1 MVSSPKRAYMSS
13 RKITKDEA
21 LVTKKI
27 VPLIMTLRDTK
38 VIIDRDLAKIYGVET
53 RRLNEQVKRN
63 PDRFPEDFVF
73 QLTKE
78 EAKFWLR
85 SRSQIA
91 TLKRGRN
98 IKYLPYAFTEHG
110 AIMAANVLNSSQ
122 AVKMSVFVVRAFVKM
137 REIFL
142 ANRALAAKL
151 AQLERALT
159 GRLDV
164 HERAIVH
171 VLEQIMQLLN
181 PPPLPEPPKK
191 RIGFLVEE
199 PKVSYITKMKRKS

>member
-1 MVSSPKRAYMSS
+1 
-13 RKITKDEA
+13 
-21 LVTKKI
+21 
-27 VPLIMTLRDTK
+27 
-38 VIIDRDLAKIYGVET
+38 
-53 RRLNEQVKRN
+53 VKRN

-91 TLKRGRN
+91 TLKRDRN
-98 IKYLPYAFTEHG
+98 IKYLPYPFTEHG

-137 REIFL
+137 REILL

-191 RIGFLVEE
+191 RIGFLAPLE
-199 PKVSYITKMKRKS
+199 ITSHVLCLCNTK

>member
-1 MVSSPKRAYMSS
+1 MAPERIKE
-13 RKITKDEA
+13 DEA
-21 LVTKKI
+21 VATKRI
-27 VPLIMTLRDTK
+27 EPLIITVRNMK
-38 VIIDRDLAKIYGVET
+38 VIIDRDLANIYGVET

-73 QLTKE
+73 QLTKK
-78 EAKFWLR
+78 EAEFWLR

-91 TLKRGRN
+91 TLKRGGN

-110 AIMAANVLNSSQ
+110 AIMTANVLNSSK

-137 REIFL
+137 REMLL

-151 AQLERALT
+151 VELEKTLT
-159 GRLDV
+159 GRLDI

-181 PPPLPEPPKK
+181 PPPLPEKPKK

-199 PKVSYITKMKRKS
+199 NKVPYFTRTKRN

>member
-1 MVSSPKRAYMSS
+1 MSS

-137 REIFL
+137 REILL

-191 RIGFLVEE
+191 RIGFLAPLE
-199 PKVSYITKMKRKS
+199 ITSHVLCLCNTK